1 LEPGDH
7 GSTFGGNPLACAAA
21 LAVLNVIERDGLV
34 GHAAEMGE
42 MLNAAIRGLGGK
54 EVRGLGLMQ
63 AVEFAEPRAKAFQQA
78 CLEARLVVNAVDD
91 HSIRFV
97 PPLIITAEQIDR
109 ASNTMHEVVK

>member
-1 LEPGDH
+1 
-7 GSTFGGNPLACAAA
+7 
-21 LAVLNVIERDGLV
+21 IERDGLV

-42 MLNAAIRGLGGK
+42 MLNAAIHELGGK

-63 AVEFAEPRAKAFQQA
+63 AVEFAEPRAKAFQGA

-91 HSIRFV
+91 NSIRFV

-109 ASNTMHEVVK
+109 AQHTMQAALK